1 MIKSMTG
8 FGRSELKIPGGTI
21 RVEIKTTNHKFLE
34 TSCRLPGHL
43 SEYEDTVR
51 KKISQDLRRGKIN
64 LFLSAPD
71 PSIFSAKLVL
81 NEPLA
86 REVCGKIKKLRGVLK
101 MKPEPGESE
110 SNFLLRE
117 VLRYPDVLTRD
128 VSSNGRGHFQKDL
141 EKAVGAALQNLA
153 RSRTQEGAALTKDLL
168 KRAAEILLSVKAI
181 EKRLPEIQKEVRKS
195 LEKKA
200 RELLKDGQIDRER
213 LTSEATLYA
222 KNGDISE
229 EVTRLK
235 THVDAMKK
243 ALKESGEVGRKIDFL
258 GQEMTREANTMGA
271 KSNDVAIANHVIHIK
286 STIEKIREQAQ
297 NVE

>member
-1 MIKSMTG
+1 MTG

-43 SEYEDTVR
+43 SEYEDAVR

-71 PSIFSAKLVL
+71 PSSVSARLVL

-86 REVCGKIKKLRGVLK
+86 REVYDKIKKLRGVLK
-101 MKPEPGESE
+101 IKPEPGESE

-128 VSSNGRGHFQKDL
+128 VSSNGRGNFQKEL
-141 EKAVGAALQNLA
+141 EKAVGAALLSLS

-168 KRAAEILLSVKAI
+168 KRAAEIFSSVKAI
-181 EKRLPEIQKEVRKS
+181 EKRLPQIQQEVRKS
-195 LEKKA
+195 LEKKVK
-200 RELLKDGQIDRER
+200 ELLRDGQIDRER
-213 LTSEATLYA
+213 LTTEAALYA